1 MGPKSKLIIS
11 KGGYMK
17 KCGCKC
23 EIHDVEKPTVQWIE
37 SPNFSSRKDVKL
49 DTIVVHYTASSNL
62 SGVVDWFTRKS
73 AQVSAHYVVGRSG
86 EIIQMV
92 EDEDKAWHAKKYNS
106 RSIGIEHVGKD
117 DDRMTGEQEKSSVAL
132 IRYLMSA
139 HGIEKDRVVGHR
151 FIPGASTACPGKM
164 FDPVE
169 QNSVEKWVKKRL

>member
-1 MGPKSKLIIS
+1 
-11 KGGYMK
+11 MK

-23 EIHDVEKPTVQWIE
+23 EIHEVKKPTVQWIE

-73 AQVSAHYVVGRSG
+73 AQVSAHYVVGRAG

-117 DDRMTGEQEKSSVAL
+117 DDRMTADQENHQWHL
-132 IRYLMSA
+132 L
-139 HGIEKDRVVGHR
+139 GI
-151 FIPGASTACPGKM
+151 
-164 FDPVE
+164 
-169 QNSVEKWVKKRL
+169 